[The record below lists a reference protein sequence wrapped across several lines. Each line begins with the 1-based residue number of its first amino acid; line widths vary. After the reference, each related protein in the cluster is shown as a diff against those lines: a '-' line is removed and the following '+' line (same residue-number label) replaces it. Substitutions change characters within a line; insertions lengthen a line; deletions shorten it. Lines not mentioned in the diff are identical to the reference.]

1 MNKIKFP
8 QLVKCVNGNLREL
21 EYGKKYIIDLTTV
34 RMDSDGD
41 AYVEVYDY
49 VTKDDVSYLGEF
61 RLNRFQSLLN
71 LESQTIA

>member
-8 QLVKCVNGNLREL
+8 QLVKCINGNFKV
-21 EYGKKYIIDLTTV
+21 EYGKNYVIDLTTV

-49 VTKDDVSYLGEF
+49 ITKDDVSYIGEC

-71 LESQTIA
+71 LESRTIA